1 VTPPASS
8 FTFEPAFALAAVA
21 AAAVYLRSA
30 RRHAVPGWRRASFIA
45 GVALMA
51 IPLNSPLE
59 TIAVHYLLL
68 GHLVQ
73 NALIADVAPPFVLL
87 GLTPAMGE
95 AVLRRLGPPGRL
107 LNSGFT
113 WPLWVVGWYG
123 THLTRPYT
131 YALEHPLALDAEHA
145 FLILI
150 GVCFWWPVIVPVRR
164 RMTSGIAVLYLLGA
178 FVAASFL
185 GLAYTF
191 IPRPLYPYYVD
202 APRLWGISAARD
214 QNLGG
219 VVMTAEQSAVFLTA
233 VAFTLLRMLDEDEER
248 SGRQAAEA
256 LEREAAHVRAAARR
270 PGSPPA

>member
-8 FTFEPAFALAAVA
+8 FTFEPGFAVAAVL
-21 AAAVYLRSA
+21 AAAVYLRAA
-30 RRHAVPGWRRASFIA
+30 RRERVPGWRRATCIS
-45 GVALMA
+45 GLVLMA
-51 IPLNSPLE
+51 APLNSPLE

-73 NALIADVAPPFVLL
+73 NALIADVAPPLVLL
-87 GLTPAMGE
+87 GLTPAMGT
-95 AVLRRLGPPGRL
+95 AIAGRLGPVGRML
-107 LNSGFT
+107 ATGFT
-113 WPLWVVGWYG
+113 WPLWVVGWYA

-145 FLILI
+145 FLIFI
-150 GVCFWWPVIVPVRR
+150 GLCFWWPVIVPTAR
-164 RMTSGIAVLYLLGA
+164 RMTSGVAVLYLLGA

-191 IPRPLYPYYVD
+191 IPDPLYPYYVH

-233 VAFTLLRMLDEDEER
+233 VALTLLRLLAEDEER
-248 SGRQAAEA
+248 AERQSTAA
-256 LEREAAHVRAAARR
+256 LEREAARARGASQ
-270 PGSPPA
+270 GHH

>member
-1 VTPPASS
+1 VTAPAATS
-8 FTFEPAFALAAVA
+8 FTFEPAFALAAVIA
-21 AAAVYLRSA
+21 AVVYLRSA
-30 RRHAVPGWRRASFIA
+30 RPTAVPGWRRAA
-45 GVALMA
+45 LVGGLVLMA
-51 IPLNSPLE
+51 VPLNSPLE

-73 NALIADVAPPFVLL
+73 NALIADVAPPLVLL
-87 GLTPAMGE
+87 GLTPGMGE
-95 AVLRRLGPPGRL
+95 SVLRRLGPLGGL
-107 LNSGFT
+107 LSSGFT

-123 THLTRPYT
+123 THLSRPYT

-150 GVCFWWPVIVPVRR
+150 GLCFWWPVIVPGPRR
-164 RMTSGIAVLYLLGA
+164 LGSGVAVMYLLGA

-191 IPRPLYPYYVD
+191 IPTPLYSYYVH

-219 VVMTAEQSAVFLTA
+219 VLMTAEQSAVFLTA
-233 VAFTLLRMLDEDEER
+233 TAFTLLRLLEEEQ
-248 SGRQAAEA
+248 GRADVQVAEA
-256 LEREAAHVRAAARR
+256 LEREAARAH
-270 PGSPPA
+270 GPADE